1 LWYTEAKNAVC
12 LCLGGR
18 LHPAAKAEKGGIME
32 PAGRYAWQNFK
43 HFVKPQLTSCRAAFS
58 LLWRAMWGL
67 VGAIF
72 LGLAFAVA
80 ALRRKE

>member
-1 LWYTEAKNAVC
+1 
-12 LCLGGR
+12 
-18 LHPAAKAEKGGIME
+18 ME